1 MLKNSTNGIR
11 SFINTWLQMLDWSA
25 LKALMFVEAV
35 LADDW
40 SEETVDSRVATRD
53 SYDPFEVPEL

>member
-1 MLKNSTNGIR
+1 
-11 SFINTWLQMLDWSA
+11 
-25 LKALMFVEAV
+25 MFVEAV

-53 SYDPFEVPEL
+53 SYDPFEVPELQNEDCELILFI